1 MIFCGDSRELL
12 RSLGDASVDLIL
24 TDPPYNIGKYSRG
37 DICLP
42 GRASLNNRIGE
53 WDLVDFNPEEWC
65 DEFIRVLKPT
75 GNLFIFTTYNQ
86 IGRWHSCLDHRFDT
100 SQFMVWHKT
109 NPPPKIYKAGFLNSC
124 EMIFCC
130 WNKGHTWNF
139 LSQNE
144 MHNFIESP
152 ICMAPERIKDPKH
165 PAQKPI
171 AVLRKI
177 LTIASNEGDVV
188 LDPFMGLGSTGV
200 ASKELGRRFIGM
212 ELNRAYF
219 NAARQ
224 RLGEDETKEN
234 TMTTLTAVAVGA
246 LAINTSQSRL
256 DPILKWAGGKEREL
270 PIIAENM
277 PKTFERYYEPFIG
290 GGAVCMAVTAR
301 EYFINDKSDELISLY
316 RAIQKQDGRVFAA
329 IENISKSWQSMIS
342 FAEKDK
348 TLYDAYLKFR
358 SGAIAETN
366 MTSLVEN
373 FVNSN
378 FDSLYKM
385 LPRGIS
391 HDKESYRSELRR
403 NVGQK
408 ILRMRKIEVEKGSMP
423 ESDIVDNIVTGFAGA
438 LYMYYRGLYNDVNR
452 EENTPWAVALFVFIR
467 NYAYSGMFR
476 YNSKGEFNVPYGG
489 IGYNHKTMDK
499 KLAYYRT
506 KSLQEKFNK
515 TTIECLDFYDFMKKY
530 PPREQD
536 FVFLDPPY
544 DTEFSTYAKNQ
555 FGKDDQARLAEYL
568 VGECKGKWMMIIKN
582 TPYIYSL
589 YNGHGLKIRSFDKK
603 YQVSFMNRNSR
614 DVTHLIITNY

>member
-1 MIFCGDSRELL
+1 MILCGDSRKLL

-24 TDPPYNIGKYSRG
+24 TDPPYNIGRYSTG
-37 DICLP
+37 DIHLP
-42 GRASLNNRIGE
+42 NRAPLNNGIGE
-53 WDLVDFNPEEWC
+53 WDLVDFNPEEWS

-86 IGRWHSCLDHRFDT
+86 IGRWHSCLDDRFDT
-100 SQFMVWHKT
+100 SQFMIWHKT
-109 NPPPKIYKAGFLNSC
+109 NPTPKIYKAGFLNSC

-152 ICMAPERIKDPKH
+152 ICMAPERIKHPKH

-188 LDPFMGLGSTGV
+188 LDPFMGVGSTGV

-212 ELNRAYF
+212 ELNREYF

-224 RLGEDETKEN
+224 RLGNDETKEN
-234 TMTTLTAVAVGA
+234 MMTTLTVAAVGA
-246 LAINTSQSRL
+246 LAISTSQPHL
-256 DPILKWAGGKEREL
+256 DPVLKWAGGKEREL
-270 PIIAENM
+270 PIIVANM
-277 PKTFERYYEPFIG
+277 PKMFERYYEPFVG
-290 GGAVCMAVTAR
+290 GGAVCMEVTAS
-301 EYFINDKSDELISLY
+301 EYLINDKSDELISLY
-316 RAIQKQDGRVFAA
+316 RAIQNQDERVFSA
-329 IENISKSWQSMIS
+329 IENISKSWQSMIL
-342 FAEKDK
+342 FAEQDK

-358 SGAIAETN
+358 KGSIAETN
-366 MTSLVEN
+366 MLSVVDDFINL
-373 FVNSN
+373 N
-378 FDSLYKM
+378 FDSLYTM
-385 LPRGIS
+385 LPHGIF
-391 HDKESYRSELRR
+391 HDKEKYRLELKR

-408 ILRMRKIEVEKGSMP
+408 ILRMRKIEIEKGDMP
-423 ESDIVDNIVTGFAGA
+423 DSDIVDNVVTGFAGA
-438 LYMYYRGLYNDVNR
+438 LYMYYRDLYNVVQR
-452 EENTPWAVALFVFIR
+452 EEDASWAVALFVFIR

-476 YNSKGEFNVPYGG
+476 YNNKGEFNVPYGG

-499 KLAYYRT
+499 KLAYYRS
-506 KSLQEKFNK
+506 KSLHDKLKK
-515 TTIECLDFYDFMKKY
+515 TTIGCLDFYDFMKKY
-530 PPREQD
+530 PPSERD

-544 DTEFSTYAKNQ
+544 DTEFSTYAKNE

-568 VGECKGKWMMIIKN
+568 IGECKGKWMMIIKN

-589 YNGHGLKIRSFDKK
+589 YDGHGLNIRSFDKK